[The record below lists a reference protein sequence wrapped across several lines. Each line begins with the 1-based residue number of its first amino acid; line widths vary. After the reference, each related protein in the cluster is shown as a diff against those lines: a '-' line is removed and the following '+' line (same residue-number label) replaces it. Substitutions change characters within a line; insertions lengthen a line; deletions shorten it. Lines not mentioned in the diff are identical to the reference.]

1 MSHQNSLLE
10 QAEEIAK
17 MLKQIQD
24 AEREKI
30 TLQNKLTELTVEQN
44 GVKEQINRID
54 SLITSTKYSITNRV
68 NESVKLTVVKTED

>member
-1 MSHQNSLLE
+1 MNNQSSLLE
-10 QAEEIAK
+10 EAEEIAK

-30 TLQNKLTELTVEQN
+30 SLQNKMSALQAEQN
-44 GVKEQINRID
+44 DVKEQINRID

-68 NESVKLTVVKTED
+68 NKSVNLSVVKTEE